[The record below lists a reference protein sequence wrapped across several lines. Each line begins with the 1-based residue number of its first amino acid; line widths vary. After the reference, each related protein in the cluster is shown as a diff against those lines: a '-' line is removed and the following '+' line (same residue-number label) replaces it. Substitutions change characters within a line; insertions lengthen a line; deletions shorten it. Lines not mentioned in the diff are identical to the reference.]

1 MPDTIDPEELIA
13 KVKAAACAVRTVAP
27 GDVELAFILG
37 SGLGA
42 FASALDE
49 PQRISYGDLPGF
61 PVSTVVGHAGSLVI
75 GSLAGVRVAVFA
87 GRAHLYEG
95 IAPWRAGM
103 LPRLAKALGAHT
115 MVVTNAAGAV
125 PGKGL
130 AAGDLMRLTDQIN
143 LQGVNPLV
151 GGHDTRLGDRFP
163 DMGQPYD
170 RSVAD
175 VLDGAAQAEGAP
187 LKRGVYVGVLGPG
200 YETPAEVRMYG
211 MVGGD
216 AIGMSTVGEVL
227 VANQV
232 GLRVGGI
239 SCISNIAGGDEG
251 AEVLSHADVTEVVGQ
266 AADRFVAILTRAV
279 PRLAQLE
286 AR

>member
-1 MPDTIDPEELIA
+1 MSESIDPTELIEH
-13 KVKAAACAVRTVAP
+13 VEAAARVVRQRAP
-27 GDVELAFILG
+27 GDVELAFVLG

-42 FASALDE
+42 FAGALDE
-49 PQRISYGDLPGF
+49 PVRIPYGELSGF
-61 PVSTVVGHAGSLVI
+61 PLSTVVGHAGSLVV
-75 GSLAGVRVAVFA
+75 GTLAGVRVMVFA

-103 LPRLAKALGAHT
+103 LPRLARALGART
-115 MVVTNAAGAV
+115 IVITNAAGAI

-151 GGHDTRLGDRFP
+151 GGHDDRLGARFP
-163 DMGQPYD
+163 DMGQPFD
-170 RSVAD
+170 RAVAA
-175 VLDGAAQAEGAP
+175 VLDSAAEAGERP
-187 LKRGVYVGVLGPG
+187 LKTGVYVGVLGPG
-200 YETPAEVRMYG
+200 YETPAEVRMLG
-211 MVGGD
+211 SVGGD

-266 AADRFVAILTRAV
+266 AAERFVNLLTRAV
-279 PRLAQLE
+279 PELARLG